1 MIAEISAGLS
11 GLKAAKD
18 MIQALHGIQSAVA
31 INDVKFALQGHLLE
45 AQQGLFA
52 AQEAQSAAA
61 KRIAELEQQIVQ
73 LKDWEGEKQRYELKD
88 TGQGS
93 LAYALKEVVE
103 GGEPAHW
110 LCPHCYEN
118 RKKSIL
124 KHEKLSAGR
133 CETLSCHPCGLEIV
147 THGSRISDP
156 PRRAGAFGRGK

>member
-1 MIAEISAGLS
+1 MIAEINAGLS

-61 KRIAELEQQIVQ
+61 KRITELEQQIVQ

-103 GGEPAHW
+103 GGEPEHW
-110 LCPHCYEN
+110 LCPACYQQG
-118 RKKSIL
+118 KKSIM
-124 KHEKLSAGR
+124 KHETIPEGR
-133 CETLSCHPCGLEIV
+133 ARTLVCHPCGLDIV
-147 THGSRISDP
+147 TRGVRAEP
-156 PRRAGAFGRGK
+156 KRAGAFGRGR